1 MLDFIIFILVL
12 SALVVVHEYGH
23 FLVARKNGVG
33 VEKFSIGFGP
43 ILLKVKG
50 KFTEF
55 LICAFPLGG
64 YVKLKG
70 ESRQEHSGASDE
82 FFSKAP
88 GIRARIVL
96 AGPIF
101 NFIFAFVLFWIMS
114 VIGFAEP
121 NYSSTVVGDII
132 DDYPAAVAGVQ
143 KGDKIIE
150 VNGVA
155 AKDWHSMQILILKG
169 GANVALKIERNA
181 RIVDLN
187 IPLKSS
193 EVLDDYGR
201 KKTKSIIGI
210 APGVRDVRFNIFTG
224 FVKSLDL
231 LFSTTGF
238 MLKGFGLMIV
248 GALPFKEALSGPIGI
263 YHITAQAREAGFSA
277 ILHFMAILNIS
288 LMIINL
294 MPLPLMDG
302 GHAFL
307 FFLEKVR
314 RKQLS
319 EKIEDIISRIGFG
332 LIITLMVFVFYNDLM
347 KFGPKI
353 WHGKKTVVEKKI

>member
-12 SALVVVHEYGH
+12 GALVVVHEYGH

-33 VEKFSIGFGP
+33 VERFSIGFGP
-43 ILLKVKG
+43 ILLKIKG

-70 ESRQEHSGASDE
+70 ESRQEHSGAADE
-82 FFSKAP
+82 FFSKGP
-88 GIRARIVL
+88 GIRTRIVL

-121 NYSSTVVGDII
+121 DYSLTIVGGLREG
-132 DDYPAAVAGVQ
+132 YPAAAAGLQ
-143 KGDKIIE
+143 KGDKVVA
-150 VNGVA
+150 VNGV
-155 AKDWHSMQILILKG
+155 KPQDWHSLQILIFKSEG
-169 GANVALKIERNA
+169 KVVLKIERNA
-181 RIVDLN
+181 KLLDLN
-187 IPLKSS
+187 IPLKSG
-193 EVLDDYGR
+193 EAFDDYGR
-201 KKTKSIIGI
+201 KKTKGMIGI
-210 APGVRDVRFNIFTG
+210 VPEIHDVQFNVFTG

-238 MLKGFGLMIV
+238 MLKGFGLMAI

-263 YHITAQAREAGFSA
+263 YNITAQAREAGFAA

-294 MPLPLMDG
+294 LPLPLMDG

-307 FFLEKVR
+307 FFLEKIR

-319 EKIEDIISRIGFG
+319 EKVEDVISRVGFG
-332 LIITLMVFVFYNDLM
+332 LLITLMVFVCYNDLV
-347 KFGPKI
+347 KFGPQI
-353 WHGKKTVVEKKI
+353 WHGKKTAVEKKI

>member
-1 MLDFIIFILVL
+1 MLDFIVFILVL

-23 FLVARKNGVG
+23 FLVARRCGVG

-43 ILLKVKG
+43 VLLKIKG

-70 ESRQEHSGASDE
+70 ESRQEHSGATDE
-82 FFSKAP
+82 FFSKSP

-101 NFIFAFVLFWIMS
+101 NFIFAFTLFWLMS

-121 NYSSTVVGDII
+121 NYSSTVVGDLV
-132 DDYPAAVAGVQ
+132 DDYPAATAGVQ
-143 KGDKIIE
+143 KNDKIIA
-150 VNGVA
+150 VNGVEV
-155 AKDWHSMQILILKG
+155 KDWRSMQMLIFKRNG
-169 GANVALKIERNA
+169 DVALKIERDHKV
-181 RIVDLN
+181 IDLN

-210 APGVRDVRFNIFTG
+210 APAIRDVKFNVFTG

-231 LFSTTGF
+231 LFSTTWF
-238 MLKGFGLMIV
+238 MLKGFALMII

-307 FFLEKVR
+307 FFMEKIR

-319 EKIEDIISRIGFG
+319 EKVEDVISRVGFG
-332 LIITLMVFVFYNDLM
+332 MIIALMVFVFYNDLV
-347 KFGPKI
+347 KFGPTM
-353 WHGKKTVVEKKI
+353 WHGKKTVTEKKL

>member
-1 MLDFIIFILVL
+1 MLDFVIFIFVL

-23 FLVARKNGVG
+23 FLVARKSGVG

-43 ILLKVKG
+43 VLLRIKG

-55 LICAFPLGG
+55 LVCAFPLGG

-82 FFSKAP
+82 FFSKSA

-114 VIGFAEP
+114 VIGFTEP
-121 NYSSTVVGDII
+121 DYSSTVVGDLI
-132 DDYPAAVAGVQ
+132 DGYPAAAAGVQ

-150 VNGVA
+150 VNGV
-155 AKDWHSMQILILKG
+155 KPQDWHGMQMLILKDEG
-169 GANVALKIERNA
+169 DVALKIERKAQVIN
-181 RIVDLN
+181 LN

-210 APGVRDVRFNIFTG
+210 APGIRDVKFNVFTG
-224 FVKSLDL
+224 FIKSLDL

-277 ILHFMAILNIS
+277 ILHFMGILNIS

-319 EKIEDIISRIGFG
+319 QKVEDVISRIGFG
-332 LIITLMVFVFYNDLM
+332 LIITLMVFVFYNDLV

-353 WHGKKTVVEKKI
+353 WHGNKTVIEKKV